1 MQAYVL
7 SDPSLAPFAEHVEAV
22 AIDTDREANAAFL
35 ERYAMQAWPTF
46 FVLDPKDGEVF
57 GYWAGSATVEEMRGF
72 LDEGRK
78 AVAAARAGTQPG
90 PEGELVRGHAA
101 FARKDAKGAVK
112 GYSAAAKA
120 LAPSD
125 PRRSEALLGWLRAL
139 YMQKSWGP
147 CAAMAREHIEGVRGG
162 ATPADFSYYAL
173 TCAGELPR
181 GKQRDATT
189 AAAVSKLE
197 ALVAS
202 PSPGATVDDRA
213 DALSILADAR
223 RDAGD
228 ALGARKAQEA
238 RLALM
243 EAAAQ
248 AAPTP
253 ESAAPF
259 DYGRAQAYLALGRG
273 DDAVAMLVARE
284 AELPSS
290 YEPPA
295 RLADTLFALHR
306 NTEALAAIERAIA
319 RAYGP
324 RRLRYVSTRADILH
338 ALGRHA
344 DELAALRELVR
355 GYEGLARGHANA
367 DKLAA
372 AKGKLAKAEAEKP

>member
-1 MQAYVL
+1 VRFPRFACALVVLAACSAPPEPEALAPSPPTPSASPARAPTVAEAPAPTPPRALTPALHFSHDDLDAALERARKSGKVVLVDAWAPWCHTCLSMQAYVL

-162 ATPADFSYYAL
+162 ATPADFSYYTL

-189 AAAVSKLE
+189 AAGGVQAGGARGEPEPWRDGGRSRRR
-197 ALVAS
+197 ALH
-202 PSPGATVDDRA
+202 PRRRA
-213 DALSILADAR
+213 AR
-223 RDAGD
+223 RG
-228 ALGARKAQEA
+228 
-238 RLALM
+238 
-243 EAAAQ
+243 
-248 AAPTP
+248 
-253 ESAAPF
+253 
-259 DYGRAQAYLALGRG
+259 
-273 DDAVAMLVARE
+273 
-284 AELPSS
+284 
-290 YEPPA
+290 
-295 RLADTLFALHR
+295 
-306 NTEALAAIERAIA
+306 
-319 RAYGP
+319 
-324 RRLRYVSTRADILH
+324 
-338 ALGRHA
+338 
-344 DELAALRELVR
+344 
-355 GYEGLARGHANA
+355 
-367 DKLAA
+367 
-372 AKGKLAKAEAEKP
+372 